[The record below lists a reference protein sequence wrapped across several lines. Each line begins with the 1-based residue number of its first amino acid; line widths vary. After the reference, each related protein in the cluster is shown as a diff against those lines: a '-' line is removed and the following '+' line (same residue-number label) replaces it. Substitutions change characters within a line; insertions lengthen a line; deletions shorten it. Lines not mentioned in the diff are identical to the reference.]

1 MPITLTPIAY
11 LLRGGP
17 EHHSVEDKDPYI
29 ASGVVTVVANVA
41 YVSGACGEVSP
52 GDYFEA
58 FDWLFERGF
67 AWVEYEHKGRDVVV
81 TRERWRQ

>member
-41 YVSGACGEVSP
+41 YVSGACGEMPRAETLKAIRQIKKELGVSKVVWDRAN
-52 GDYFEA
+52 GK
-58 FDWLFERGF
+58 R
-67 AWVEYEHKGRDVVV
+67 VEV
-81 TRERWRQ
+81 